1 MTNTLKTT
9 IAADRAVFLD
19 TDEFGE
25 SITHE
30 PLGVVANAATITAI
44 VELDDEALGDASG
57 DGVDRPAATQITRLG
72 KLEVS
77 TAVTITV
84 RENRENC
91 DAFIINNE
99 RWRAL
104 RILGRD
110 NVASGGLQTVLIE
123 RIDRISTRRG
133 VQ

>member
-1 MTNTLKTT
+1 MTDTLKTT

-30 PLGVVANAATITAI
+30 PLGVTGSAVTIAAI
-44 VELDDEALGDASG
+44 VELDDEALGDVSG
-57 DGVDRPAATQITRLG
+57 DAVDRPAQTQITRLG

-91 DAFIINNE
+91 DTFVINSE

-110 NVASGGLQTVLIE
+110 SVATGGLQTVLIE
-123 RIDRISTRRG
+123 RVERISTRRG